1 MYDVY
6 MYVNMYMKILANLSN
21 FCTVSI
27 SRQPHHHI
35 NVFLMMS
42 VLDCTHYAVAVFSVT
57 VKPVTNR
64 IIALASTADRIFIAF
79 VL

>member
-35 NVFLMMS
+35 NVFFNDVSFGLHTLCS
-42 VLDCTHYAVAVFSVT
+42 GGVLRHS
-57 VKPVTNR
+57 
-64 IIALASTADRIFIAF
+64 
-79 VL
+79 